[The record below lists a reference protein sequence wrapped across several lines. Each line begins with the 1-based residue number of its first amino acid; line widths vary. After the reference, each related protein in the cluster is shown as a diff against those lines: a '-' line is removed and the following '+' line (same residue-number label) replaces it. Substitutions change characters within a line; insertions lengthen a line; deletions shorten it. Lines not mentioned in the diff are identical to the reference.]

1 MTASFDFITD
11 NEFRAGLETD
21 YSEMLV
27 AIENAA
33 YKSAQVMAGSI
44 IEAMLIDALIAG
56 GHVSMENG
64 LRMDL
69 SEAINLA
76 KEKGIISATTADL
89 SSVIKGYRNLIHPGR
104 SIRLKEI
111 PTADSAQVSQAL
123 VAMVIR
129 EVEGWKRRDYGYTA
143 QQIISKLER
152 DSSAVSIISHIV
164 AEANS
169 SEVERLLLGA
179 LPNAYIQASV
189 DDETPPYVLPGFIQ
203 CYRTTFKHSPEA
215 LKKKVM
221 NKYIKMLKEES
232 DTIIL
237 PYEIAFV
244 RGSDLKYL
252 SQQDARLAAE
262 HFVGRMQNGVTT
274 PLVEALEG
282 IGAFLLE
289 SDIEGFVDPLVKVV
303 LRSRDSNLKRL
314 AKKRLISEWFTMPA
328 GIDEA
333 MKSRID
339 DWINLYKPKGKT
351 EEVETLEEIKT
362 EFEDI
367 PF

>member
-1 MTASFDFITD
+1 MTSSFDFITD

-21 YSEMLV
+21 YREMLV

-44 IEAMLIDALIAG
+44 IEAMLIDTLIAG

-76 KEKGIISATTADL
+76 KEKGIISATIADL

-123 VAMVIR
+123 VAMAIR

-164 AEANS
+164 AEANP
-169 SEVERLLLGA
+169 SEVERLLLDT
-179 LPNAYIQASV
+179 LPDAYIQASV
-189 DDETPPYVLPGFIQ
+189 DYETPPYVLPGFIQ
-203 CYRTTFKHSPEA
+203 CYRTTFEHSPEA

-262 HFVGRMQNGVTT
+262 HLVGRMQNSVTV

-289 SDIEGFVDPLVKVV
+289 SDIGSFVDPLAKVV

-314 AKKRLISEWFTMPA
+314 AKKRLMSEWITMPV
-328 GIDEA
+328 GIDKA
-333 MKSRID
+333 MESRID
-339 DWINLYKPKGKT
+339 DWINLYKSKGQT
-351 EEVETLEEIKT
+351 EEVETLEEIKA
-362 EFEDI
+362 ELDI